1 MIRGAVVRKAALHGV
16 KLICKSLLEPGQV
29 AMTLDPAEPKFAVQQ
44 RRGYAALLL
53 ATGPPVIDLTPGE
66 LLH

>member
-16 KLICKSLLEPGQV
+16 KLICKGLLESGQAV
-29 AMTLDPAEPKFAVQQ
+29 MTLDPAEPKFAVQH

-66 LLH
+66 LLR